1 MTPAKK
7 NENFASCL
15 LSVYDSLKLY
25 DNNSLEMQD
34 ESLSEL
40 LFRKMKAYNIDL
52 NKELGFTHLSPVKS
66 LPVADYFRL
75 VSSYDTEMSTYWI
88 DLDITDVSDSEI
100 EYVRSLI
107 TVCSKLYDIRLL
119 NRLDYEFHLLMSKV
133 LKKK

>member
-1 MTPAKK
+1 MTGVK
-7 NENFASCL
+7 NEQFASCL
-15 LSVYDSLKLY
+15 LSLYDSLKLY

-88 DLDITDVSDSEI
+88 DLDITDVSDVEI
-100 EYVRSLI
+100 EYVQALI
-107 TVCSKLYDIRLL
+107 KVCEQTYDMTLI
-119 NRLDYEFHLLMSKV
+119 NRLDEEFHKLMSKV